1 MIRLMPRANRG
12 VAALFA
18 GVSVLGA
25 VTGVGAA
32 ESLRITHNQPF
43 PPFAEFKNGKSEG
56 LAIDIL
62 RAAAAREGIELEFVA
77 APLEQMAQTLA
88 EGRVDALL
96 VAATPE
102 RMATFDLSAPVLTTG
117 GALFVRAPNPTP
129 DGLTAMSG
137 EVVVTPQT
145 GPLAAIIRGTAPT
158 VNLSVTTD
166 YAQSLQRVVEGKADA
181 AALNYQAG
189 AMIAARLY
197 ADQITVPRKMFQETP
212 LAVGAPKGKQSEI
225 LARLSRGLE
234 AIRAD
239 DTWQKI
245 NASWIAQ

>member
-1 MIRLMPRANRG
+1 MTRLMPFANSV

-18 GVSVLGA
+18 CLSALGA
-25 VTGVGAA
+25 ATGVVAA
-32 ESLRITHNQPF
+32 ETFRVTHNQPF
-43 PPFAEFKNGKSEG
+43 PPFAELKNGKSEG

-62 RAAAAREGIELEFVA
+62 HAAAARVGIELEFVA
-77 APLEQMAQTLA
+77 TPLEPMGQTLV
-88 EGRVDALL
+88 EGRADALL

-129 DGLTAMSG
+129 ESLAALSG
-137 EVVVTPQT
+137 KVVVTPQT
-145 GPLAAIIRGTAPT
+145 GPLAAIIQRTAPN

-166 YAQSLQRVVEGKADA
+166 YAQSLERVVEGKADA

-189 AMIAARLY
+189 AIIAARLY
-197 ADQITVPRKMFQETP
+197 SDRITVPRKMFQETP
-212 LAVGAPKGKQSEI
+212 LAIGAPKGKQFEI
-225 LARLSRGLE
+225 LVRLSKGLE

-239 DTWQKI
+239 GTWQNI
-245 NASWIAQ
+245 NTRWIAH